1 MAGLWH
7 LVVDHVYEIG
17 LSELARVLA
26 WHFLGV
32 LEVVK
37 KTLLLGIEVDVLT
50 EKGIDLLPL
59 VMLAIRVH

>member
-1 MAGLWH
+1 MWH
-7 LVVDHVYEIG
+7 RVVDHVYEIG
-17 LSELARVLA
+17 LRELARVLA

-32 LEVVK
+32 LEVIK